1 MAITA
6 IEIADR
12 DDPLPDK
19 DSASMAAFVVSTST
33 DAPTTS
39 IKFIFILFGIFLSL
53 GLSLEE
59 STPM

>member
-1 MAITA
+1 M
-6 IEIADR
+6 EGE
-12 DDPLPDK
+12 
-19 DSASMAAFVVSTST
+19 SVVSTST

-59 STPM
+59 STPRCLSLGLSLEESTPM